1 LPRFYFHVF
10 DDAVLLD
17 DEGME
22 LADSDAACREAVA
35 GIRAMICDQV
45 AKGRLP
51 LSHRVEVADEAGR
64 AVFNMTFGEAI
75 RIER

>member
-1 LPRFYFHVF
+1 VY
-10 DDAVLLD
+10 DDSVLLD

-35 GIRAMICDQV
+35 GIRAMICDQI
-45 AKGRLP
+45 ARGRLP
-51 LSHRVEVADEAGR
+51 LSHRVEVSNQQGHS
-64 AVFNMTFGEAI
+64 VFRTTFGEVI